1 MKTTI
6 TSKSKAEVI
15 FQSVGDSLFH
25 VLQYNNIAG
34 YTSYK
39 RFKQIKDIYANNDSL
54 RQIKVILK
62 NSTIKIQS
70 EILSYMKGDI
80 EIKDKK
86 IKSSSITRRLLGV
99 GEKSGKISLSGT
111 GEVYFKPSFKY
122 FSLIELDDEE
132 IVIDEDIF
140 YICEDSIKIN
150 IEDGENLLDKD
161 KLQIKLRGSGI
172 VILLMQVPEDEIIRC
187 KLFNDKLIV
196 DGEFAVLRSGS
207 IDVSIESINN
217 NFNHSDISE
226 KEYLHVYEGIG
237 EVWILPTLSCYEDF
251 SEDINEKQE
260 Q

>member
-6 TSKSKAEVI
+6 TSKSKAKVI
-15 FQSVGDSLFH
+15 FQSIGDSLFQ

-34 YTSYK
+34 YPSYK
-39 RFKQIKDIYANNDSL
+39 RFKQVKDIYANNDSL

-62 NSTIKIQS
+62 NSTIKIQN

-122 FSLIELDDEE
+122 FSLIELNDEE
-132 IVIDEDIF
+132 IVVNEDIF

-172 VILLMQVPEDEIIRC
+172 VILLMQVPEDEIVRC

-207 IDVSIESINN
+207 IDVSVESINI
-217 NFNHSDISE
+217 NHSDISE
-226 KEYLHVYEGIG
+226 TEYLYVYEGIG

-251 SEDINEKQE
+251 SEDIDEK
-260 Q
+260 

>member
-1 MKTTI
+1 
-6 TSKSKAEVI
+6 
-15 FQSVGDSLFH
+15 
-25 VLQYNNIAG
+25 
-34 YTSYK
+34 
-39 RFKQIKDIYANNDSL
+39 
-54 RQIKVILK
+54 
-62 NSTIKIQS
+62 
-70 EILSYMKGDI
+70 MKGDI

-122 FSLIELDDEE
+122 FSLIELNDEE
-132 IVIDEDIF
+132 IVVNEDIF

-150 IEDGENLLDKD
+150 IEDGEKLLDKD

-172 VILLMQVPEDEIIRC
+172 VILLMQVPEDEIVRC

-207 IDVSIESINN
+207 IDVSVESINI
-217 NFNHSDISE
+217 NHSDISE
-226 KEYLHVYEGIG
+226 TEYLYVYEGIG

-251 SEDINEKQE
+251 SEDIDEK
-260 Q
+260 

>member
-6 TSKSKAEVI
+6 TSKSKAKVI
-15 FQSVGDSLFH
+15 FQSIGDSLFQ

-34 YTSYK
+34 YPSYK
-39 RFKQIKDIYANNDSL
+39 RFKQVKDIYANNDSL

-62 NSTIKIQS
+62 NSTIKIQN

-122 FSLIELDDEE
+122 FSLIELNDEE
-132 IVIDEDIF
+132 IVVNEDIF

-150 IEDGENLLDKD
+150 IEDGEKLLDKD

-172 VILLMQVPEDEIIRC
+172 VILLMQVPEDEIVRC

-207 IDVSIESINN
+207 IDVSVESINI
-217 NFNHSDISE
+217 NHSDISE
-226 KEYLHVYEGIG
+226 TEYLYVYEGIG

-251 SEDINEKQE
+251 SEDIDEK
-260 Q
+260 

>member
-6 TSKSKAEVI
+6 TSKSKAKVI
-15 FQSVGDSLFH
+15 FQSIGDSLFQ

-34 YTSYK
+34 YPSYK
-39 RFKQIKDIYANNDSL
+39 RFKQVKDIYANNDSL

-62 NSTIKIQS
+62 NSTIKIQN

-99 GEKSGKISLSGT
+99 GEESGKISLSGT

-122 FSLIELDDEE
+122 FSLIELNDEE
-132 IVIDEDIF
+132 IVVNEDIF

-150 IEDGENLLDKD
+150 IEDGEKLLDKD

-172 VILLMQVPEDEIIRC
+172 VILLMQVPEDEIVRC

-207 IDVSIESINN
+207 IDVSVESINI
-217 NFNHSDISE
+217 NHSDISE
-226 KEYLHVYEGIG
+226 TEYLYVYEGIG

-251 SEDINEKQE
+251 SEDIDEK
-260 Q
+260 

>member
-6 TSKSKAEVI
+6 TSKSKAKVI
-15 FQSVGDSLFH
+15 FQSIGDSLFQ

-34 YTSYK
+34 YPSYK
-39 RFKQIKDIYANNDSL
+39 RFKQVKDIYANNDSL

-62 NSTIKIQS
+62 NSTIKIQN

-122 FSLIELDDEE
+122 FSLIELNDEE
-132 IVIDEDIF
+132 IVVNEDIF

-150 IEDGENLLDKD
+150 IEDGEKLLDKD

-172 VILLMQVPEDEIIRC
+172 VILLMQVPEDEIVRC

-207 IDVSIESINN
+207 IDVSVESINI
-217 NFNHSDISE
+217 NHSDISE
-226 KEYLHVYEGIG
+226 TEYLYVYEGIG

-251 SEDINEKQE
+251 SEDIDEKQE
-260 Q
+260 E

>member
-15 FQSVGDSLFH
+15 FQSVGDSLFQ

-34 YTSYK
+34 YPSYK
-39 RFKQIKDIYANNDSL
+39 RFKQVKDIYANNDSL

-62 NSTIKIQS
+62 NSTIKIQN

-122 FSLIELDDEE
+122 FSLIELNDEE
-132 IVIDEDIF
+132 IVVNEDIF

-150 IEDGENLLDKD
+150 IEDGEKLLDKD

-172 VILLMQVPEDEIIRC
+172 VILLMQVPEDEIVRC

-207 IDVSIESINN
+207 IDVSVESINI
-217 NFNHSDISE
+217 NHSDISE
-226 KEYLHVYEGIG
+226 TEYLYVYEGIG

-251 SEDINEKQE
+251 SEDIDEKQE
-260 Q
+260 E

>member
-6 TSKSKAEVI
+6 TSKSKAKVI
-15 FQSVGDSLFH
+15 FQSIGDSLFQ

-34 YTSYK
+34 YPSYK
-39 RFKQIKDIYANNDSL
+39 RFKQVKDIYANNDSL

-62 NSTIKIQS
+62 NSTIKIQN

-122 FSLIELDDEE
+122 FSLIELNDEE
-132 IVIDEDIF
+132 IVVNEDIF

-150 IEDGENLLDKD
+150 IEDGEKLLDKD

-207 IDVSIESINN
+207 IDVSVESINI
-217 NFNHSDISE
+217 NHSDISE
-226 KEYLHVYEGIG
+226 TEYLYVYEGIG

-251 SEDINEKQE
+251 SEDIDEKQE
-260 Q
+260 E

>member
-6 TSKSKAEVI
+6 TSKSKAKVI
-15 FQSVGDSLFH
+15 FQSIGDSLFQ

-34 YTSYK
+34 YPSYK
-39 RFKQIKDIYANNDSL
+39 RFKQVKDIYANNDSL

-62 NSTIKIQS
+62 NSTIKIQN

-122 FSLIELDDEE
+122 FSLIELNDEE
-132 IVIDEDIF
+132 IVVNEDIF

-150 IEDGENLLDKD
+150 IEDGEKLLDKD
-161 KLQIKLRGSGI
+161 KLQIKLRGRGI
-172 VILLMQVPEDEIIRC
+172 VILLMQVPEDEIVRC

-207 IDVSIESINN
+207 IDVSVESINI
-217 NFNHSDISE
+217 NHSDISE
-226 KEYLHVYEGIG
+226 TEYLYVYEGIG

-251 SEDINEKQE
+251 SEDIDEKQE
-260 Q
+260 E

>member
-6 TSKSKAEVI
+6 TSKSKAKVI
-15 FQSVGDSLFH
+15 FQSIGDSLFQ

-34 YTSYK
+34 YPSYK
-39 RFKQIKDIYANNDSL
+39 RFKQVKDIYANNDSL

-62 NSTIKIQS
+62 NSTIKIQN

-122 FSLIELDDEE
+122 FSLIELNDEE
-132 IVIDEDIF
+132 IVVNEDIF

-150 IEDGENLLDKD
+150 IEDGEKLLDKD
-161 KLQIKLRGSGI
+161 KLQIKLRGRGI
-172 VILLMQVPEDEIIRC
+172 VILLMQVPEDEIVRC

-207 IDVSIESINN
+207 IDVSVESINI
-217 NFNHSDISE
+217 NHSDISE
-226 KEYLHVYEGIG
+226 TEYLYVYEGIG

-251 SEDINEKQE
+251 SEDIDEK
-260 Q
+260 